1 MKFFK
6 LAAVAAAL
14 AGAAL
19 SASAMTSIQDDQ
31 LSQVTGQDGV
41 SIVANLNINIGSFQY
56 TDTDTNGGSVSFN
69 NISIH
74 GLMPM
79 TVDVLNA
86 AAFAGPTGAA
96 AAAVAAQ
103 DIATNGAATL
113 SAAQIGGIL
122 TATAAGTGY
131 TGQDVV
137 QFAFPTINA
146 DASAVSPTI
155 KVGSIT
161 TGNGGASF
169 GSFALNHLD
178 LQGTQVWMYGH

>member
-31 LSQVTGQDGV
+31 LSQVSGQDGV

-56 TDTDTNGGSVSFN
+56 TDTDSTGGSVSFN
-69 NISIH
+69 NIKIS
-74 GLMPM
+74 GMLAM
-79 TVDVLNA
+79 TVDVLNQ
-86 AAFAGPTGAA
+86 AAFQGAA
-96 AAAVAAQ
+96 GAAVAAAGGGANT
-103 DIATNGAATL
+103 AT
-113 SAAQIGGIL
+113 IL
-122 TATAAGTGY
+122 ADTATATGY
-131 TGQDVV
+131 TGGDVV
-137 QFAFPTINA
+137 QFAFPTIDSFA
-146 DASAVSPTI
+146 GSVSPSIT
-155 KVGSIT
+155 VGSIT
-161 TGNGGASF
+161 TGNGGKSF